1 MTRFEQEQLIGY
13 LLGALDDDER
23 MHLERRLAA
32 EKELAGRLQAVAEE
46 IRPLR
51 AVAVEHDPPPGLA
64 ARTTEFVF
72 DGRPRRAAARR
83 PLSPAAEVP
92 GGWFGRI
99 SVADWVVSAALLVAV
114 SVLLL
119 PAIRDSR
126 FNSRLQACQDNL
138 RQLGLAMMQYSEHN
152 GGYLPFVP
160 REGQLATAGIY
171 APVLSEAGLLP
182 RASTVVCPDSP
193 LAERRSFHIPTLDE
207 VRQTTPVE
215 RAAMRSTMGGSYGY
229 SLGHLEGNVYHGT
242 RDLRRPSFA
251 IMADRPDHAR
261 PEFRTGNHGGYGQ
274 NVLFEDG
281 RVGFLISPAS
291 LGSGDRFFLND
302 EGRVGPGRHRDDSV
316 IVSSTAAPILPSEPI
331 AP

>member
-1 MTRFEQEQLIGY
+1 MTRFEHEQLIGY
-13 LLGALDDDER
+13 LLGALDHEER
-23 MHLERRLAA
+23 VHLERRLAA
-32 EKELAGRLQAVAEE
+32 EEGLTDRLQAVAEE
-46 IRPLR
+46 IRPLQ
-51 AVAVEHDPPPGLA
+51 AVAGQHDPPSGLA

-72 DGRPRRAAARR
+72 GGRSRRADARR

-99 SVADWVVSAALLVAV
+99 SLADWVVSAALLVAA

-126 FNSRLQACQDNL
+126 FNSRLQVCQDNL
-138 RQLGLAMMQYSEHN
+138 RQLGVAMMQYSEHH
-152 GGYLPFVP
+152 GGYLPYIP

-182 RASTVVCPDSP
+182 RASTIVCPDSP
-193 LAERRSFHIPTLDE
+193 LAERRDFRIPTLDE
-207 VRQTTPVE
+207 VRRATPVE
-215 RAAMRSTMGGSYGY
+215 LAVIRPTMGGSYGY
-229 SLGHLEGNVYHGT
+229 SLGHFEGDVYYGT

-251 IMADRPDHAR
+251 IVADRPDHAR
-261 PEFRTGNHGGYGQ
+261 PEFRTANHGGHGQ

-302 EGRVGPGRHRDDSV
+302 EGRVGPGKHRNDSV
-316 IVSSTAAPILPSEPI
+316 IVSSTAEPVLPRQ
-331 AP
+331 